1 MFQAP
6 VIASSQLVLAGQAAS
21 TGTSGLR
28 GSPGTAVLG
37 LLSSPAG
44 EKCDQLLVPAP
55 AGAEAPGVCTVPG
68 EKSGVLALEQ
78 GLAEEHEGLSGGVLE
93 GGEVSAARV

>member
-6 VIASSQLVLAGQAAS
+6 ATASLQLVLAGQAAS

-28 GSPGTAVLG
+28 GIPGTAVLG

-44 EKCDQLLVPAP
+44 GKCDQLLVPAP
-55 AGAEAPGVCTVPG
+55 AGVEAPGVCTLPG
-68 EKSGVLALEQ
+68 EESGCVGFGNKLLRR
-78 GLAEEHEGLSGGVLE
+78 SM
-93 GGEVSAARV
+93 RD

>member
-1 MFQAP
+1 MFKAP
-6 VIASSQLVLAGQAAS
+6 ATVSLQLVLAGQAAS

-44 EKCDQLLVPAP
+44 GKCDQLLCQHLLEQKLLGSVQCQETSP
-55 AGAEAPGVCTVPG
+55 
-68 EKSGVLALEQ
+68 GVLAV
-78 GLAEEHEGLSGGVLE
+78 GTSSCRGT
-93 GGEVSAARV
+93 

>member
-6 VIASSQLVLAGQAAS
+6 ATVSLQLVLAGQAAS

-44 EKCDQLLVPAP
+44 GKCDQLLVPAP
-55 AGAEAPGVCTVPG
+55 AGAEAPRVCTVPG
-68 EKSGVLALEQ
+68 DKSGCVGFGNKLLQ
-78 GLAEEHEGLSGGVLE
+78 RNV
-93 GGEVSAARV
+93 RD